1 MTVRHLVPVEA
12 VEAAEA
18 VDGAP
23 PRPPEQQPAKLL
35 LFLVHSRL
43 PRVAAITAV
52 QCDAALL
59 SPEHHQEILKLQLV
73 GTTALAALAG
83 ARAGTLLG
91 RYG

>member
-1 MTVRHLVPVEA
+1 M
-12 VEAAEA
+12 
-18 VDGAP
+18 
-23 PRPPEQQPAKLL
+23 
-35 LFLVHSRL
+35 HSRL
-43 PRVAAITAV
+43 PHVAAITAV

>member
-1 MTVRHLVPVEA
+1 MLKPGPISVSGQIVSRRKA
-12 VEAAEA
+12 S
-18 VDGAP
+18 
-23 PRPPEQQPAKLL
+23 KLL

-43 PRVAAITAV
+43 PHVAAITAV

>member
-59 SPEHHQEILKLQLV
+59 SPEHHQELLKLQLV

-83 ARAGTLLG
+83 ARAGTILG
-91 RYG
+91 RFG